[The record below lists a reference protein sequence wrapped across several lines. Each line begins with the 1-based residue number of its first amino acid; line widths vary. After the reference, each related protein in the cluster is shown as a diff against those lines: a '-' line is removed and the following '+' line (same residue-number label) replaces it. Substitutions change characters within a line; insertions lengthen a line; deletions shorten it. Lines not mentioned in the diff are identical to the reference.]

1 MLENCRGKIDERI
14 AHNILKTTLS
24 NFTGDSSAWT
34 NIGWGPSR
42 KNVKGIA
49 YLSTFLK
56 YYLQANTSPED
67 GEVEAEEQRWQSAR
81 RPGED

>member
-49 YLSTFLK
+49 YLSTS
-56 YYLQANTSPED
+56 TSPEMILQICNSKNQK
-67 GEVEAEEQRWQSAR
+67 GVISFKYY
-81 RPGED
+81 

>member
-1 MLENCRGKIDERI
+1 MGMGICYVKNNRSANLSAMLENCTGKIDERI

-42 KNVKGIA
+42 KKMLRV
-49 YLSTFLK
+49 
-56 YYLQANTSPED
+56 
-67 GEVEAEEQRWQSAR
+67 
-81 RPGED
+81 

>member
-42 KNVKGIA
+42 KNVIGIA

-56 YYLQANTSPED
+56 YYLRANTSPE
-67 GEVEAEEQRWQSAR
+67 G
-81 RPGED
+81 

>member
-1 MLENCRGKIDERI
+1 MGMGICYVKNDRSANLSAMLENCTGKIDERI

-42 KNVKGIA
+42 KNVKDVA
-49 YLSTFLK
+49 YLSKF
-56 YYLQANTSPED
+56 
-67 GEVEAEEQRWQSAR
+67 
-81 RPGED
+81 

>member
-1 MLENCRGKIDERI
+1 MQNDRSANLSAMLANCAVKIDEQI

-24 NFTGDSSAWT
+24 NFTGDGNAWT

-49 YLSTFLK
+49 YLSTPV
-56 YYLQANTSPED
+56 TC
-67 GEVEAEEQRWQSAR
+67 
-81 RPGED
+81 